1 MKKIILYVMIF
12 CIMIFYPVFPETTES
27 LVKGKAINK
36 FNDYTN
42 NIVQRI
48 SDSLKKNDRIKYLDI
63 GFEFREKG
71 KSTLD
76 IKAVNKLSEN
86 KDSAFFNQTSLSL
99 HDNDETIN
107 IGLGYRKLFN
117 DDLLMLGS
125 NVFFDY
131 QFDESHA
138 RNGLGIEVI
147 SSVFDLKGNY
157 YNALSGY
164 KNTTAGEEKALD
176 GMDAQIDYHLPGK
189 NDVNFFVNV
198 FEWKNSSS
206 SYKINGEKYGANFKI
221 DNLLIEGGYLNDN
234 KSNDGAY
241 GSIKLV
247 IPLGATEDT
256 VQDQKPFEYVSVRDK
271 LYQPVKRENKI
282 KVVKIA
288 TGVTVSGY

>member
-1 MKKIILYVMIF
+1 MKKISFFALIF
-12 CIMIFYPVFPETTES
+12 CMLIFYPAFSETNETLIKS
-27 LVKGKAINK
+27 KAINK
-36 FNDYTN
+36 VNNYTN
-42 NIVQRI
+42 NIVQRF
-48 SDSLKKNDRIKYLDI
+48 SDSIKKNGRIKYLDI

-71 KSTLD
+71 KSSLD
-76 IKAVNKLSEN
+76 IKAVNKLTEN
-86 KDSAFFNQTSLSL
+86 KDSAFFNQTSFSL

-138 RNGLGIEVI
+138 RNGLGVEAI
-147 SSVFDLKGNY
+147 SSVFDLRANY

-164 KNTTAGEEKALD
+164 KNTSAGEEKALD
-176 GMDAQIDYHLPGK
+176 GMDVQIEYHGPRK
-189 NDVNFFVNV
+189 YDVNLFANV

-206 SYKINGEKYGANFKI
+206 SYKIEGQKYGGNVKI
-221 DNLLIEGGYLNDN
+221 NNLLIEGGYLNDN
-234 KSNDGAY
+234 KSNDGVFA
-241 GSIKLV
+241 SIKLV
-247 IPLGATEDT
+247 IPLGHADDEA
-256 VQDQKPFEYVSVRDK
+256 QDQKPFEYVSVRDK